1 MKPDAPMLAMVLL
14 AGAFATTA
22 RAQDLGR
29 VHFPTSCTPQAQE
42 KIDLGL
48 ARVHSFVYPESIKAF
63 TEAAAAD
70 PQCVI
75 AYWGIAI
82 SHRPNPL
89 VLPLPVA
96 VLKNGYEAV
105 EKGKAIGAKTER
117 ERDWLAAIELYYKDY
132 DRIDQTARG
141 LTYERAM
148 AQLMQKYPDD
158 VEAAVFYALAL
169 NETALPSDKTYANQ
183 LKAAA
188 ILEKVGVT
196 LPEHPG
202 VLHYLIHSYD
212 YPALAQRGLAAAN
225 KYAKVSP
232 AAGHALHMPGHT
244 YSMLGLW
251 EQSIAA
257 NTAARAVAQEQAARL
272 WPGATHPGEP
282 HVLDF
287 IAYAFLQMGQ
297 ERGAMQMRNDSDAIR
312 KFAFESMT
320 GYTALAAIPARFALE
335 RQAWQEAAA
344 LVPRGS
350 QFPQAEAIT
359 YFARA
364 LGAARSADLAAA
376 EAGIAK
382 LKELHAMLEKANQ
395 SYWAGQVEIQMLATS
410 AWIAQAREWKDEA
423 LKFMRAAADLEDNSE
438 KHIAMENR
446 LYPMREL
453 LGDMLLA
460 QQQAAQAL
468 NEYETALGSTPNRLR
483 GLYGAAKAAE
493 LVGQPDKASAHFR
506 KLVALTRDAD
516 AERMEIREAKAFLAA
531 K

>member
-1 MKPDAPMLAMVLL
+1 MKPDARMLATVLL
-14 AGAFATTA
+14 AGTFVPTVQ
-22 RAQDLGR
+22 AQDLGR

-48 ARVHSFVYPESIKAF
+48 ARLHSFVYPESVRAF

-70 PQCVI
+70 PQCAI

-89 VLPLPVA
+89 VLPLPA
-96 VLKNGYEAV
+96 AALKNGHDAV
-105 EKGKAIGAKTER
+105 EKGRAIGARTER

-132 DRIDQTARG
+132 DRIDQTVRG
-141 LTYERAM
+141 LAYEQAM
-148 AQLMQKYPDD
+148 AQLMRKYPED

-183 LKAAA
+183 LKAGA
-188 ILEKVGVT
+188 ILEKIATT

-212 YPALAQRGLAAAN
+212 YPALARRGLAAAD
-225 KYAKVSP
+225 KYAKVAP

-251 EQSIAA
+251 EQSVAA
-257 NTAARAVAQEQAARL
+257 NIAARAAAQEQAAKL
-272 WPGATHPGEP
+272 WPGTTHPGEP

-287 IAYAFLQMGQ
+287 IAYAFLQTGR
-297 ERGAMQMRNDSDAIR
+297 ERGALQVRNDSDVIR
-312 KFAFESMT
+312 KFAFESVT
-320 GYTALAAIPARFALE
+320 GYTALAAVPARFALE

-364 LGAARSADLAAA
+364 LGSARSADLAGA
-376 EAGIAK
+376 EAGAAR
-382 LKELHAMLEKANQ
+382 LKELRALLEKANQ
-395 SYWAGQVEIQMLATS
+395 PYWAEQVEIQLYAAM
-410 AWIAQAREWKDEA
+410 AWIAQAREQRDEA
-423 LKFMRAAADLEDNSE
+423 LKLMRAAADLEDNSE
-438 KHIAMENR
+438 KHIAMENK

-460 QQQAAQAL
+460 QQQAALAL
-468 NEYETALGSTPNRLR
+468 KEYETALGSTPNRLR
-483 GLYGAAKAAE
+483 GLYGAAKAAA
-493 LVGQPDKASAHFR
+493 LAGQRDRASAYFR

-531 K
+531 R